1 MAYWS
6 EVSTQ
11 LNRAQRQAQYVTTIA
26 GSYAGGPVS
35 DPDPALY
42 ANQARLMQQL
52 SWVYSAISLVSQSA
66 ASLAQFQVM
75 QLRAETKKPIVNHEF
90 EQLLRA
96 PNRYQFD
103 SQFEYFEALFGFLK
117 LSGNCYLYL
126 NALSPELPPAE
137 IYILRPDRV
146 MVVPDRQ
153 TFVRGYVFN
162 VDGAELAFERDEIVH
177 IKTWHP
183 LNDWYGLTAIEA
195 LSLAAETDLKEA
207 GWNKNFF
214 DKQFAK
220 PQGAL
225 AYADMINDSDWDKL
239 KGESKEEYGGTQRR
253 LMMLRGAGKGGV
265 QWLQMG
271 LSQKDMEFITG
282 RQFNKEEIYQGLAP
296 GLLQMLDKNST
307 EANSIAGEKVFR
319 EYTLYPLLKR
329 VQEKFTAKILPR
341 YGDASADGSG
351 LVGEFEEIRA
361 RDRVLD
367 MQERQAYERV
377 HTIAEVRAKYDNDG
391 PLGDDRDDLLVAQAQ
406 SFNPNAN
413 AGLQISPMNAGQG
426 MDVNAGNDNGSDG
439 SGTRVRTSATM
450 PPQNPSIRDAE
461 NADQAGDMLDKNAS
475 KDEAKAA
482 NENGVMVALALPQGA
497 ALTLHQLAEETFG
510 ANAEIT
516 PADEMHI
523 TLAYFGDV
531 DAADSKESE
540 QTSRETLT
548 ALVRA
553 FAVEHSPING
563 LVGGVGRFANV
574 DADGRSAVYAS
585 FDSPMLSRLQSD
597 LMDLLDGAG
606 VSADKSHGF
615 TPHITLAYADAD
627 FDLAQLQ
634 MPRTQITFDA
644 VTLAWSGEWDAFAL
658 GAIPMLM
665 PPGAMNEEQKAF
677 ASDLAAW
684 ERKALKRL
692 REHGALA
699 DALEFRSDA
708 IGAALLNSIRGA
720 LEAATNA
727 LEVKA
732 IFQNAREWQGYP

>member
-1 MAYWS
+1 M
-6 EVSTQ
+6 
-11 LNRAQRQAQYVTTIA
+11 NRAQRQAQYVTTIA
-26 GSYAGGPVS
+26 GSWAGGPVS

-90 EQLLRA
+90 ERLLRA

-103 SQFEYFEALFGFLK
+103 SQFDFFEALFGFLK
-117 LSGNCYLYL
+117 LSGNCYLYM
-126 NALSPELPPAE
+126 NALSPNLPPAE

-183 LNDWYGLTAIEA
+183 LNDWYGLTAVEA

-391 PLGDDRDDLLVAQAQ
+391 PLGDDRDELLVAQAQ

-426 MDVNAGNDNGSDG
+426 TDANAGNDNGS
-439 SGTRVRTSATM
+439 AM
-450 PPQNPSIRDAE
+450 PPKNPSVRDAE
-461 NADQAGDMLDKNAS
+461 NADQAGDMMDKNAS
-475 KDEAKAA
+475 KAEAKAA
-482 NENGVMVALALPQGA
+482 NQSGVMVALALPTGA
-497 ALTLHQLAEETFG
+497 ALTLHQLAQEVFG

-516 PADEMHI
+516 PAQEMHI

-531 DAADSKESE
+531 AQLNVSH
-540 QTSRETLT
+540 ETLT

-553 FAVEHSPING
+553 FAAEHSPING
-563 LVGGVGRFANV
+563 MVSGVGCFANV
-574 DADGRSAVYAS
+574 DADGRAAVYAS
-585 FDSPMLSRLQSD
+585 FDSPLLTRLQSD
-597 LMDLLDGAG
+597 LMELLDGAG
-606 VSADKSHGF
+606 VSVDKTHGF
-615 TPHITLAYADAD
+615 TPHITLAYADIE
-627 FDLAQLQ
+627 FDLAQMQ
-634 MPRTQITFDA
+634 MPQVQITFDA
-644 VTLAWSGEWDAFAL
+644 VTLAWAGEWDAFAL
-658 GAIPMLM
+658 GAIPML
-665 PPGAMNEEQKAF
+665 PTGAANESTDEQANETLF
-677 ASDLAAW
+677 DLAAW

-692 REHGALA
+692 REHGTLA
-699 DALEFRSDA
+699 DALEFKSDA
-708 IGAALLNSIRGA
+708 IGAALLHSIRGA
-720 LEAATNA
+720 LEALVPSADEGATNA

-732 IFQNAREWQGYP
+732 IFQNAREWSSYP

>member
-1 MAYWS
+1 MAYWAD
-6 EVSTQ
+6 VSNQ
-11 LNRAQRQAQYVTTIA
+11 LNRAQRQAQYVTTMA
-26 GSYAGGPVS
+26 GSWAGGPVS
-35 DPDPALY
+35 DPDPSLY

-66 ASLAQFQVM
+66 ASLAQFQVL
-75 QLRAETKKPIVNHEF
+75 QLRAETKKPIVNHAF

-103 SQFEYFEALFGFLK
+103 SQFEFFEALFGFLK

-162 VDGAELAFERDEIVH
+162 VDGAELAFDRDEIVH
-177 IKTWHP
+177 IKAWHP

-195 LSLAAETDLKEA
+195 LSMAAETDLKEA

-225 AYADMINDSDWDKL
+225 AYSDMVNDTDWDRMKT
-239 KGESKEEYGGTQRR
+239 EAKEEHGGTQRR

-329 VQEKFTAKILPR
+329 VQEKFTARILPR

-351 LVGEFEEIRA
+351 LVGEFDEIRA

-377 HTIAEVRAKYDNDG
+377 HTIAEVRAKFDNDA
-391 PLGDDRDDLLVAQAQ
+391 PLGDERDDLLVAQAQ
-406 SFNPNAN
+406 SFNPNAFAMTTTN
-413 AGLQISPMNAGQG
+413 AWNANTTTDASDES
-426 MDVNAGNDNGSDG
+426 DVII
-439 SGTRVRTSATM
+439 RTSATM
-450 PPQNPSIRDAE
+450 PPQAPSVRNAE
-461 NADQAGDMLDKNAS
+461 NADEAGDMIDKNAS
-475 KDEAKAA
+475 KDEAKAG
-482 NENGVMVALALPQGA
+482 NQDGLMIALALPTGA
-497 ALTLHQLAEETFG
+497 ALTLHQLAQETFG
-510 ANAEIT
+510 ENADVT
-516 PADEMHI
+516 PSDEMHI
-523 TLAYFGDV
+523 TLAYFGS
-531 DAADSKESE
+531 AE
-540 QTSRETLT
+540 QMNVSRETLT

-553 FAVEHSPING
+553 FAAEHSPING
-563 LVGGVGRFANV
+563 MVSGVGRFTQV
-574 DADGRSAVYAS
+574 DADGRSAFYAS
-585 FDSPMLSRLQSD
+585 FDSPMLPRLQSD
-597 LMDLLDGAG
+597 LIELLDGAG
-606 VSADKSHGF
+606 VSVDKTHGF
-615 TPHITLAYADAD
+615 TPHITLAYARIGEHSDAN
-627 FDLAQLQ
+627 FDLAQLHT
-634 MPRTQITFDA
+634 PNTQITFDA
-644 VTLAWSGEWDAFAL
+644 VTLAWAGEWDAFAL
-658 GAIPMLM
+658 GAIPMLL
-665 PPGAMNEEQKAF
+665 PHPNEPSDEQKAF
-677 ASDLAAW
+677 ASDIAAW
-684 ERKALKRL
+684 ERKALKRV

-699 DALEFRSDA
+699 DALEFKSDA
-708 IGAALLNSIRGA
+708 LAPALLHSIRGA
-720 LEAATNA
+720 LEAATTA

-732 IFQNAREWQGYP
+732 IFQNARAWHSYP

>member
-1 MAYWS
+1 MAYWAD
-6 EVSTQ
+6 VSTQ

-103 SQFEYFEALFGFLK
+103 SQFDFFEALFGFLK

-126 NALSPELPPAE
+126 NALSPTLPPAE

-162 VDGAELAFERDEIVH
+162 VDGAELVFERDEIVH
-177 IKTWHP
+177 IKAWHP

-239 KGESKEEYGGTQRR
+239 KVESKEEYGGTQRR

-307 EANSIAGEKVFR
+307 EANSIAGEKVYR

-377 HTIAEVRAKYDNDG
+377 HTVAEVRSKYDNDG
-391 PLGDDRDDLLVAQAQ
+391 PLGDERDDLLVAQAQ
-406 SFNPNAN
+406 SFNPNAGALI
-413 AGLQISPMNAGQG
+413 AGQGQG

-461 NADQAGDMLDKNAS
+461 NADQAGDMMDKNAS
-475 KDEAKAA
+475 KEAKAA
-482 NENGVMVALALPQGA
+482 NTDGVMVALALPTGA
-497 ALTLHQLAEETFG
+497 ALTLHQLAQKTFG
-510 ANAEIT
+510 ENAEIT
-516 PADEMHI
+516 PSDEMHI

-531 DAADSKESE
+531 A
-540 QTSRETLT
+540 QMNVSRETLT

-553 FAVEHSPING
+553 FAAEHSPING
-563 LVGGVGRFANV
+563 MVSGVGRFGAS
-574 DADGRSAVYAS
+574 DTQAAVYAS
-585 FDSPMLSRLQSD
+585 FDSPLLPRLQSD
-597 LMDLLDGAG
+597 LVDLLDAAG
-606 VSADKSHGF
+606 VSVDKTHGF
-615 TPHITLAYADAD
+615 TPHITLAYVDVTQD
-627 FDLAQLQ
+627 EILYPSQ
-634 MPRTQITFDA
+634 TQITFDA
-644 VTLAWSGEWDAFAL
+644 VTLAWAGEWEAFAL

-665 PPGAMNEEQKAF
+665 PPGTMNEEQKAF

-692 REHGALA
+692 REHGTLA
-699 DALEFRSDA
+699 DALEFKSDA
-708 IGAALLNSIRGA
+708 IGAALAHSIRGA
-720 LEAATNA
+720 LEALGPSADEGPTNA
-727 LEVKA
+727 VEVKA
-732 IFQNAREWQGYP
+732 IFQNAREWSSYP

>member
-1 MAYWS
+1 MAYWA
-6 EVSTQ
+6 EVSSQ
-11 LNRAQRQAQYVTTIA
+11 LKRQQREAQYVATIA

-90 EQLLRA
+90 ERLLRA

-103 SQFEYFEALFGFLK
+103 SQFDFFEALFGFLK
-117 LSGNCYLYL
+117 LSGNCYLYM
-126 NALSPELPPAE
+126 NALSPNLPPAE

-162 VDGAELAFERDEIVH
+162 VDGAELAFERDEVVH
-177 IKTWHP
+177 IKTFHP
-183 LNDWYGLTAIEA
+183 LNDWYGLSAIEA

-341 YGDASADGSG
+341 YGDAGADGSG

-377 HTIAEVRAKYDNDG
+377 HTVAEVRNKYDNDG
-391 PLGDDRDDLLVAQAQ
+391 PLGDERDDLLVAQAQ
-406 SFNPNAN
+406 SFNPNASASN
-413 AGLQISPMNAGQG
+413 ATDLLNAGQG
-426 MDVNAGNDNGSDG
+426 TDANALNGDGSDG
-439 SGTRVRTSATM
+439 NTSAIM
-450 PPQNPSIRDAE
+450 PPKNPSVRDAE
-461 NADQAGDMLDKNAS
+461 NADQAGDMMDKNAS
-475 KDEAKAA
+475 KAEAKAA
-482 NENGVMVALALPQGA
+482 NRSGVMVALALPQGA

-523 TLAYFGDV
+523 TLAYFR
-531 DAADSKESE
+531 DAG
-540 QTSRETLT
+540 TLNVSRETLT

-553 FAVEHSPING
+553 FAAEHSTING

-606 VSADKSHGF
+606 VSADKAHGF
-615 TPHITLAYADAD
+615 TAHITLAYADAD

-634 MPRTQITFDA
+634 MPQTQITFDA
-644 VTLAWSGEWDAFAL
+644 VTLAWAGEWDAFAL
-658 GAIPMLM
+658 GAIPML
-665 PPGAMNEEQKAF
+665 PTGAANESTDEQKAF
-677 ASDLAAW
+677 AFDLAAW

-692 REHGALA
+692 REHGTLA
-699 DALEFRSDA
+699 DALEFKSDA
-708 IGAALLNSIRGA
+708 IGAARLHSIRGA
-720 LEAATNA
+720 LEVATNA

-732 IFQNAREWQGYP
+732 IFQSAQEWQWYP

>member
-35 DPDPALY
+35 DPDPSLY

-103 SQFEYFEALFGFLK
+103 SQFDFFEALFGFLK

-126 NALSPELPPAE
+126 NALSPTLPPAE

-162 VDGAELAFERDEIVH
+162 VDGAELVFERDEIVH
-177 IKTWHP
+177 IKAWHP

-239 KGESKEEYGGTQRR
+239 KIESKEEYGGTQRR

-341 YGDASADGSG
+341 YGDDSADGSG

-367 MQERQAYERV
+367 MQERQAFERV
-377 HTIAEVRAKYDNDG
+377 HTVAEVRAKYDNDG
-391 PLGDDRDDLLVAQAQ
+391 PLGDERDELLVAQAQ
-406 SFNPNAN
+406 SFNPNAG
-413 AGLQISPMNAGQG
+413 ALIAGQG
-426 MDVNAGNDNGSDG
+426 MDANVAN
-439 SGTRVRTSATM
+439 TM
-450 PPQNPSIRDAE
+450 PPQNPSVRNAE
-461 NADQAGDMLDKNAS
+461 NADQAGDAIDKNAA
-475 KDEAKAA
+475 KPEAKAT
-482 NENGVMVALALPQGA
+482 NQTGVMVAFALPTGA
-497 ALTLHQLAEETFG
+497 ALTLHQLAQDTFG
-510 ANAEIT
+510 ENAEIT

-523 TLAYFGDV
+523 TLAYFGD
-531 DAADSKESE
+531 AD
-540 QTSRETLT
+540 TVNCSRETLT

-553 FAVEHSPING
+553 FAAEHSPING
-563 LVGGVGRFANV
+563 MVGGVGRFTNAE
-574 DADGRSAVYAS
+574 ADGRSAVYAS
-585 FDSPMLSRLQSD
+585 FDSPMLPRLQRD

-606 VSADKSHGF
+606 VSVDKSHGF

-644 VTLAWSGEWDAFAL
+644 VTLAWAGEWSAFAL
-658 GAIPMLM
+658 GAIPMLV
-665 PPGAMNEEQKAF
+665 PSSGVMNEEQKMF
-677 ASDLAAW
+677 VSDLAAW

-692 REHGALA
+692 REKGRID
-699 DALEFRSDA
+699 DALEFTSETLA
-708 IGAALLNSIRGA
+708 PALLQSIRGA

-727 LEVKA
+727 VEVKA
-732 IFQNAREWQGYP
+732 IFQNAREWQFYP

>member
-26 GSYAGGPVS
+26 GSWAGGPVS

-90 EQLLRA
+90 ERLLRA

-103 SQFEYFEALFGFLK
+103 SQFDFFEALFGFLK

-126 NALSPELPPAE
+126 NALSPTLPPAE

-162 VDGAELAFERDEIVH
+162 VDGAELVFERDEIVH
-177 IKTWHP
+177 IKAWHP

-239 KGESKEEYGGTQRR
+239 KIESKEEYGGTQRR

-341 YGDASADGSG
+341 YGDDSADGSG

-367 MQERQAYERV
+367 MQERQAFERV
-377 HTIAEVRAKYDNDG
+377 HTVAEVRAKYDNDG
-391 PLGDDRDDLLVAQAQ
+391 PLGDERDELLVAQAQ
-406 SFNPNAN
+406 SFNPNAG
-413 AGLQISPMNAGQG
+413 ALIAGQG
-426 MDVNAGNDNGSDG
+426 MDANVAN
-439 SGTRVRTSATM
+439 TM
-450 PPQNPSIRDAE
+450 PPQNPSVRNAE
-461 NADQAGDMLDKNAS
+461 NADQAGDAIDKNAA
-475 KDEAKAA
+475 KPEAKAT
-482 NENGVMVALALPQGA
+482 NQTGVMVAFALPTGA
-497 ALTLHQLAEETFG
+497 ALTLHQLAQDTFG
-510 ANAEIT
+510 ENAEIT

-523 TLAYFGDV
+523 TLAYFGD
-531 DAADSKESE
+531 AD
-540 QTSRETLT
+540 TVNCSRETLT

-553 FAVEHSPING
+553 FAAEHSPING
-563 LVGGVGRFANV
+563 TVGGVGRFAKV
-574 DADGRSAVYAS
+574 DADGRSAFYAS
-585 FDSPMLSRLQSD
+585 FDSPMLSRLQND
-597 LMDLLDGAG
+597 LAELLDGAG
-606 VSADKSHGF
+606 VSTDKTHGF
-615 TPHITLAYADAD
+615 TSHITLAYAKAD

-634 MPRTQITFDA
+634 MPQAQITFDA
-644 VTLAWSGEWDAFAL
+644 VTLAWAGEWEAFAL
-658 GAIPMLM
+658 GAIPMLIPSSGM
-665 PPGAMNEEQKAF
+665 MNEEQKMF
-677 ASDLAAW
+677 VSDLAAW

-692 REHGALA
+692 REKGRID
-699 DALEFRSDA
+699 DALEFTSETLA
-708 IGAALLNSIRGA
+708 PALLQSIRGA

-732 IFQNAREWQGYP
+732 IFANAREWQSYP